1 MASYDYIIV
10 GAGSAGCVLA
20 NRLSEDRTV
29 KILLLEAGER
39 DWNPFIHIPGG
50 LAKLFGPRVNWRF
63 FTVPQE
69 NLDNRS
75 IWYPQGKTLGGS
87 SSINAMIYI
96 RGQREDYDNWAALG
110 NGGWSYAEVLRYFRR
125 SEDNERLADEYHG
138 QGGPLWVSDQI
149 GPHELS
155 KAFVRACQS
164 WGLPYN
170 SDFNGETQHG
180 CGFYQVT
187 CRYGR
192 RRSAAV
198 SYLHPVMHRPNLKIV
213 TGARVNRI
221 LLENDRAVGVEV
233 TVGRSKRA
241 ERCLR
246 EVIVS
251 SGAVNS
257 PRLLMLSGIGDPDD
271 LSRLGIKVTAELKS
285 VGKNLHDHLCTNV
298 HVTLKDPISYDRQ
311 DELPHSILNGFQWLL
326 YRSGPA
332 ASVIVEGGGFAASGG
347 SGPPDMQIHIAPAMV
362 VRGGQTRLDGYGFTV
377 NTTFLRP
384 RSRGSVRLK
393 SADANDEPLIDPCYH
408 ADTYD
413 REMSLKSIAAVRE
426 ILAQPAIAR
435 YIKEERLPGREAQ
448 EPADIMAYVRQYAC
462 SDYHPVGTCRM
473 GRGDDAVVDPA
484 LRVRGVAGLRVV
496 DASIMPVL
504 VSGNTNAPTIMIA
517 EKAADLIKDA
527 GATEGQAMHPGRLAV
542 SAAAD
547 GRTSLA
553 AEPAPAGET
562 SPREQATNAPGSG

>member
-1 MASYDYIIV
+1 MSYDFIIV

-20 NRLSEDRTV
+20 HRLSEDRAV
-29 KILLLEAGER
+29 QVLLIEAGSR

-69 NLDNRS
+69 NLDNRR

-110 NGGWSYAEVLRYFRR
+110 NDGWSYADVLPYFRR
-125 SEDNERLADEYHG
+125 SEDNERLVDQYHG
-138 QGGPLWVSDQI
+138 QDGPLWVSDQV
-149 GPHELS
+149 GPHALT

-170 SDFNGETQHG
+170 PDFNGKTQYG
-180 CGFYQVT
+180 AGFYQVT
-187 CRYGR
+187 CRNGR

-198 SYLHPVMHRPNLKIV
+198 SYLHPVMHRPNLKVV
-213 TGARVNRI
+213 TGARVIRI
-221 LLENDRAVGVEV
+221 LLEGGRAVGVEL
-233 TVGRSKRA
+233 TEGKSKRV

-251 SGAVNS
+251 SGAINS
-257 PRLLMLSGIGDPDD
+257 PRLLMLSGIGEAEE
-271 LSRLGIKVTAELKS
+271 LARLKIKVMVELRG
-285 VGKNLHDHLCTNV
+285 VGRNLHDHLCTNV

-311 DELPHSILNGFQWLL
+311 DQLPHSIVNGLQWLL

-332 ASVIVEGGGFAASGG
+332 ASVIVEGGGFAASDGNKR
-347 SGPPDMQIHIAPAMV
+347 PDMQIHVAPAMV

-384 RSRGSVRLK
+384 QSRGSVRLA
-393 SADANDEPLIDPCYH
+393 SADPGAEPLIDPRYH
-408 ADTYD
+408 ASAHD

-426 ILAQPAIAR
+426 ILAQSAIAK
-435 YIKEERLPGREAQ
+435 YIKEERLPGREAR
-448 EPADIMAYVRQYAC
+448 EPEHIMRYVRQYAC
-462 SDYHPVGTCRM
+462 CDYHPAGTCRM
-473 GRGDDAVVDPA
+473 GRDDDAVVDPA
-484 LRVRGVAGLRVV
+484 LRVRGVDGLRVV

-504 VSGNTNAPTIMIA
+504 VSGNTNAPTMMIA
-517 EKAADLIKDA
+517 EKAADLIRSA
-527 GATEGQAMHPGRLAV
+527 GAAGNGGSTSAPRPIPAIDTV
-542 SAAAD
+542 S
-547 GRTSLA
+547 R
-553 AEPAPAGET
+553 EPTANAPA
-562 SPREQATNAPGSG
+562 SG